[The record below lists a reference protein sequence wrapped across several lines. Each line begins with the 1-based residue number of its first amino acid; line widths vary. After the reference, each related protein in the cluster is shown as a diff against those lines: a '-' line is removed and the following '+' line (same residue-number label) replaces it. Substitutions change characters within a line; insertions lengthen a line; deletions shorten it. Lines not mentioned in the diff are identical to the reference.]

1 MLLEPALA
9 PHPAAQRLSVAADSS
24 RPDHAHRYHSLER
37 LWIDSYTVSIATG
50 NDRFWFQNSG

>member
-9 PHPAAQRLSVAADSS
+9 PHPAAQRLSVAVDNS
-24 RPDHAHRYHSLER
+24 RPDPAHRYHSLER
-37 LWIDSYTVSIATG
+37 LRIDSYTVSIATG